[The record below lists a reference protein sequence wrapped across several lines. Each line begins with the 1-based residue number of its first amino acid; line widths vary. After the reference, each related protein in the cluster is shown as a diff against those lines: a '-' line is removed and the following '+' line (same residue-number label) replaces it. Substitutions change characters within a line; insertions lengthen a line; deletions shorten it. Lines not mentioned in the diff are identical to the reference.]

1 MPSCEP
7 KALNYAA
14 TIPRGM
20 SKKKKLLLPPSAAGI
35 SRYEESDKGGLH
47 IPPEAVIGMIIITI
61 MVEFYLHTM

>member
-1 MPSCEP
+1 
-7 KALNYAA
+7 
-14 TIPRGM
+14 M